1 MKTFHTRQ
9 CFIFKTKAIMIR
21 SGFTDILSY
30 FEDASFPVILLKTDL
45 TVEYTNRQA
54 NNKFGKYFKN
64 KEWYKEYLNKESIR
78 KITTSI
84 LAGENVIIT
93 PPEVKDFS
101 FLLFQPIYGKNGK
114 PELVRLNIEILADIN
129 RRFNKHSPNT
139 NLFRNIYEEMNLQL
153 RNINLTVNELR
164 RCVIKDE
171 GSKYIEILKSSCN
184 TFKEFVVTYDY
195 IYSLMKSYNINEVSF
210 FSPKEVIDK
219 LEKKI
224 PALTTINLLSGHDS
238 LICNPQFF
246 INTLN
251 AIIEHIRILTGAE
264 KIELKAYEEK
274 EHFIFVIQAKKD
286 LSKKIIFNYIQQF
299 YLDLDT
305 FKTKAEELGGNLI
318 SIESPNRIKV
328 LYSIRKHIRA
338 DFSSEFNQE
347 SYFGE
352 QYQI

>member
-1 MKTFHTRQ
+1 
-9 CFIFKTKAIMIR
+9 MIR

-64 KEWYKEYLNKESIR
+64 KEWYKEYLKKDAIR
-78 KITTSI
+78 KITSSI

-101 FLLFQPIYGKNGK
+101 FLLFQPVFGKNGK
-114 PELVRLNIEILADIN
+114 PELIRLNIEILADIN
-129 RRFNKHSPNT
+129 RKFKKHSPNT
-139 NLFRNIYEEMNLQL
+139 NLFRNLYEEMNLQL
-153 RNINLTVNELR
+153 SNINLTINGLQ
-164 RCVIKDE
+164 RCINKDE
-171 GSKYIEILKSSCN
+171 GAKYIEILKSNCN
-184 TFKEFVVTYDY
+184 IFKEFVITYDY
-195 IYSLMKSYNINEVSF
+195 IYSLMKSYNVNEVSLF
-210 FSPKEVIDK
+210 NPKEVIEK
-219 LEKKI
+219 LAVKNS
-224 PALTTINLLSGHDS
+224 ALTIVNLLSGHDI

-251 AIIEHIRILTGAE
+251 AIIEHISILTGSA

-274 EHFIFVIQAKKD
+274 EHFVFVFQAKKD
-286 LSKKIIFNYIQQF
+286 LSKKIMFNYIQQF

-305 FKTKAEELGGNLI
+305 FKTKAKELGGNLI
-318 SIESPNRIKV
+318 TIEHPNRIKV
-328 LYSIRKHIRA
+328 LYSIRKHIRS
-338 DFSSEFNQE
+338 DFSPEFNQD

-352 QYQI
+352 PYQI